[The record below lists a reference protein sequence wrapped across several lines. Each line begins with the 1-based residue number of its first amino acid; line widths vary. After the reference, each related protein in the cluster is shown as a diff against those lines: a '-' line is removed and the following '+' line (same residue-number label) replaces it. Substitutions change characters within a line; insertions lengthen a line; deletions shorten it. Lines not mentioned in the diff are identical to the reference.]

1 MLASPSRSADSP
13 DFRETNQ
20 LTSHDSTPPG
30 SQTITMPSAR
40 EFSRIGEFSTFPL
53 AVLDSRAHATYV
65 NATFEEV
72 TGYSG
77 GEIVGRNPWTLLR
90 DENTSQSML
99 DFMKNK
105 MSNRLPFETSL
116 IQYNRTALPIWV
128 GLYVV
133 PFHDDFTGEH
143 FYASVQRELK
153 KVGEPV
159 MANLGFSSQVGE
171 LLALAGK

>member
-1 MLASPSRSADSP
+1 
-13 DFRETNQ
+13 
-20 LTSHDSTPPG
+20 
-30 SQTITMPSAR
+30 MPSAR

-65 NATFEEV
+65 NSAYEEV
-72 TGYSG
+72 TGYQG
-77 GEIVGRNPWTLLR
+77 GEIVGRNPWTFLR
-90 DENTSQSML
+90 GENTSQSTL

-105 MSNRLPFETSL
+105 MSKHLPFETSL
-116 IQYNRTALPIWV
+116 IQYNRSAQPFWTGI
-128 GLYVV
+128 YVV
-133 PFHDDFTGEH
+133 PFHDDSTGEH

-171 LLALAGK
+171 LLALAGR